1 MSFFTRNV
9 IRWHVTRYIRLLDGV
24 DVYLVIMNENTL
36 FRRTLFRSNYR
47 GLRGIDSKNRSE
59 DRFFYFQNQSS
70 SSKIL
75 DNARGVISEILLSL
89 IK

>member
-9 IRWHVTRYIRLLDGV
+9 IRWHVTRYMRLLDGV

-36 FRRTLFRSNYR
+36 FLRTLFRSNYG

-59 DRFFYFQNQSS
+59 DRFYIEARAKLF
-70 SSKIL
+70 L
-75 DNARGVISEILLSL
+75 DRNRLDYLLYL
-89 IK
+89 G